1 MFGYMAVS
9 MPALTEEEQAR
20 YQAHYCG
27 LCRALKQEYGQ
38 ISRMTLSNDL
48 TFLAILLSS
57 LYEPEEMESS
67 ARCPLHPLKCRPY
80 IQNAA
85 LSYAA
90 AMNILLTYHK
100 LKDNQADEHN
110 SLYGAGAGMIKHA
123 YKKIQAAYPEKCAF
137 VEKCLDD
144 IGKLEKQKSRDVD
157 ALCNLSGE
165 MLGEIFAWRQDAWAP
180 FLRLIGQGL
189 GRFIYFM
196 DAYEDFEQDEK
207 KSRFNPLKE
216 MHAQQDYEELSL
228 ATMKMLI
235 AEAVENFEMLP
246 LEKDLSILRN
256 VMYTGIW
263 AHYARIHRDQWKE
276 KEHPD
281 E

>member
-9 MPALTEEEQAR
+9 MSALTEEEQAR

-27 LCRALKQEYGQ
+27 LCRALKREYGQ
-38 ISRMTLSNDL
+38 ISRLTLSNDL
-48 TFLAILLSS
+48 TFLAMLLSS
-57 LYEPEEMESS
+57 LYEPQEEQFS

-90 AMNILLTYHK
+90 AMNILLTYYK
-100 LKDNQADEHN
+100 LKDNQQDEHN
-110 SLYGAGAGMIKHA
+110 PLYGAGASMIRHA
-123 YKKIQAAYPEKCAF
+123 YKKVQYAYPEKCRR
-137 VEKCLDD
+137 VEDC
-144 IGKLEKQKSRDVD
+144 LEKIAELEKKKQRDVD

-165 MLGEIFAWRQDAWAP
+165 MLGEIFAWRQDAWEP
-180 FLRLIGQGL
+180 FLRLMGQGL

-207 KSRFNPLKE
+207 KGRFNPLKE
-216 MHAQQDYEELSL
+216 MHAQQDYEDFCLS
-228 ATMKMLI
+228 TMKMLV

-263 AHYARIHRDQWKE
+263 AHYARMNRDQWKE
-276 KEHPD
+276 KEHLD

>member
-1 MFGYMAVS
+1 MFGYMTVS
-9 MPALTEEEQAR
+9 MPALSGEERAR

-27 LCRALKQEYGQ
+27 LCRALKKEYGQ
-38 ISRMTLSNDL
+38 VSRLTLSNDL
-48 TFLAILLSS
+48 TFLAMLLSS
-57 LYEPEEMESS
+57 LYEPKEEMSLG
-67 ARCPLHPLKCRPY
+67 RCTLHPLKKREY
-80 IQNAA
+80 IRNDA

-100 LKDNQADEHN
+100 LKDNQADERN
-110 SLYGAGAGMIKHA
+110 PLYGAGAGMMKRA
-123 YKKIQAAYPEKCAF
+123 YGRVKRAYPEKCAA
-137 VEKCLDD
+137 VK
-144 IGKLEKQKSRDVD
+144 KTLEEIYALELQDSRDVD

-180 FLRLIGQGL
+180 LLRSIGQGL

-196 DAYEDFEQDEK
+196 DAYEDYEQDEK
-207 KSRFNPLKE
+207 KGRFNPMREL
-216 MHAQQDYEELSL
+216 HAQSDYEDFCLE
-228 ATMKMLI
+228 TMKMLV

-246 LEKDLSILRN
+246 LEKNLSILRN

-263 AHYARIHRDQWKE
+263 AHYARMHKDLWKE